1 MSESFDNHVDLKLK
15 LLQSVNDATLIWP
28 VSEYDWFAYVALFTE
43 MLRNPTS
50 TIFIPHTDR
59 GCCSLIL
66 FAST

>member
-43 MLRNPTS
+43 R
-50 TIFIPHTDR
+50 
-59 GCCSLIL
+59 CSEIL
-66 FAST
+66 PVQFSSLTQTGDAVP